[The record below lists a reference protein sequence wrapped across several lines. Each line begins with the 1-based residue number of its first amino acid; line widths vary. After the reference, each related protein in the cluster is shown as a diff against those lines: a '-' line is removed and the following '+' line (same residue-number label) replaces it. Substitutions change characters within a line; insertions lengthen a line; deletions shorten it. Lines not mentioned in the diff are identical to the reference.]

1 MNVLRICLLL
11 VTLGAIRVTLTG
23 AGNEG
28 LLIAVIGFALCL
40 GFLDRR
46 LQPTDQA
53 ATKYYRQIEP
63 EPEDPDEGRG

>member
-23 AGNEG
+23 TDAGG

-46 LQPTDQA
+46 LQSPHRTA
-53 ATKYYRQIEP
+53 PKLKRQIEP